1 MGALS
6 LRGPGERPG
15 PQANLRRRVAR
26 GTLLNSGFEIGLAG
40 LSALRGL
47 AVAAFL
53 TREEFGIW
61 GIMLTV
67 LITLVWLKDVGVADK
82 YIQQSE
88 SDQEIA
94 FQKAFTI
101 ELIVSLAYV
110 VVACAVLPLYA
121 IAYGHTEI
129 IVPGMVL
136 ATSVVLMA
144 FETPVWIPYRT
155 LDYGRQRVLGSIDP
169 VVTIVM
175 TIALCAAGLGYWGLV
190 LGAVIGSGVGAVVCT
205 VTSPFPL
212 RFRFD
217 RATVREY
224 ARFSGPLV
232 GVGVTGLVV
241 VQGSLIVADRA
252 LGLAAIGSIGLAVTI
267 SAFANRV
274 DGIVSQ
280 TIYPAVCAVADRGE
294 RLAEVFVKSN
304 RVALMWAMPF
314 GTGLALFAH
323 DLVHLVLG
331 DRWQPAVGLLVV
343 IGLTC
348 GFGQVA
354 FNWALFLRA
363 LNRTRPILAVA
374 LLDMVV
380 FFAVAIPAMLTL
392 GLVGY
397 AVGIA
402 ASTIAQIAA
411 RGYFM
416 RRLFGGF
423 DVLGQLVRA
432 IAPTAPAAALV
443 LIIRLLGPGGR
454 SPALVVAELAVYVLA
469 TAVFTLAFER
479 RLVAELAG
487 YLLARPARPSAP
499 AS

>member
-15 PQANLRRRVAR
+15 AHTSLRRRVAR
-26 GTLLNSGFEIGLAG
+26 GTILNSGFEIGLAG
-40 LSALRGL
+40 LGALRGVV
-47 AVAAFL
+47 VAAFL

-82 YIQQSE
+82 YIQQSD
-88 SDQEIA
+88 SDQELA
-94 FQKAFTI
+94 FQKAFTV
-101 ELIVSLAYV
+101 ELIVSVAYV
-110 VVACAVLPLYA
+110 LVACAVLPLYA
-121 IAYGHTEI
+121 LAYGHTEI
-129 IVPGMVL
+129 IVPGAIL

-155 LDYGRQRVLGSIDP
+155 MDYGRQRVLGSIDP
-169 VVTIVM
+169 VVSIVM

-190 LGAVIGSGVGAVVCT
+190 LGAVIGSAVGAVVCT
-205 VTSPFPL
+205 LTSPFRL
-212 RFRFD
+212 RLRFD
-217 RATVREY
+217 RSTVREY
-224 ARFSGPLV
+224 ARFSWPLV
-232 GVGVTGLVV
+232 GVGFTGLLV
-241 VQGSLIVADRA
+241 VQGSLLVANRV
-252 LGLAAIGSIGLAVTI
+252 LGLAAIGAIGLAVTI
-267 SAFANRV
+267 AAFANRV

-280 TIYPAVCAVADRGE
+280 TIYPAVCAVADRPE

-304 RVALMWAMPF
+304 RIALMWAMPF
-314 GTGLALFAH
+314 GAGLALFAH
-323 DLVHLVLG
+323 DLVHFVLG
-331 DRWQPAVGLLVV
+331 DRWRPAVGLLVA
-343 IGLTC
+343 IGLTS

-363 LNRTRPILAVA
+363 LNRTRPIFVVA

-402 ASTIAQIAA
+402 ASTVVQIVA
-411 RGYFM
+411 RGYVM

-423 DVLGQLVRA
+423 DVLGQLLRA
-432 IAPTAPAAALV
+432 IAPTVPAAALV
-443 LIIRLLGPGGR
+443 LLIRLLIPGDR
-454 SPALVVAELAVYVLA
+454 PPALAAAELVVYALA
-469 TAVFTLAFER
+469 TVAFTLTFER

-487 YLLARPARPSAP
+487 YLGSGTARPSAP

>member
-1 MGALS
+1 MGATS
-6 LRGPGERPG
+6 LRGPGDRPG
-15 PQANLRRRVAR
+15 LETGLRRRVAR
-26 GTLLNSGFEIGLAG
+26 GTILNSGFEIGLAG
-40 LSALRGL
+40 LGGL
-47 AVAAFL
+47 QRVAVAAFL

-61 GIMLTV
+61 GIV
-67 LITLVWLKDVGVADK
+67 VSALITLGWLKDVGVADK

-88 SDQEIA
+88 NDQELA

-101 ELIVSLAYV
+101 ELIVSGAYLL
-110 VVACAVLPLYA
+110 VAWAALPLLA
-121 IAYGHTEI
+121 TAYGQTEI
-129 IVPGMVL
+129 IVPGMTL
-136 ATSVVLMA
+136 ATVVVIMA

-155 LDYGRQRVLGSIDP
+155 MDYRRQRVLQSIDP
-169 VVTIVM
+169 VVSIVM
-175 TIALCAAGLGYWGLV
+175 TITLCVAGLGYWGLV
-190 LGAVIGSGVGAVVCT
+190 LGALVGSAVGAVVCT
-205 VTSPFPL
+205 LTSPFRL

-217 RATVREY
+217 RSTVREY
-224 ARFSGPLV
+224 ARFSWPLV
-232 GVGVTGLVV
+232 GVGFSGLLV
-241 VQGSLIVADRA
+241 VQGSLIVANRT

-267 SAFANRV
+267 SAVANRV

-280 TIYPAVCAVADRGE
+280 TIYPAVCAVADRKE

-304 RVALMWAMPF
+304 RIALMWAMPF
-314 GTGLALFAH
+314 GAGLALFAG
-323 DLVHLVLG
+323 DLVHFVLG
-331 DRWQPAVGLLVV
+331 NRWQSAVGLLTV
-343 IGLTC
+343 IGLSV

-363 LNRTRPILAVA
+363 LNRTRPIFVVA
-374 LLDMVV
+374 LLDMAV

-402 ASTIAQIAA
+402 ASTVVQIAA
-411 RGYFM
+411 RGYVM

-423 DVLGQLVRA
+423 DIMRQLLRA

-443 LIIRLLGPGGR
+443 LLIRLLVPGDR
-454 SPALVVAELAVYVLA
+454 PPALAAAELVVYALAAVA
-469 TAVFTLAFER
+469 FTLAFER

-487 YLLARPARPSAP
+487 YLGSGARPSAP